1 MRSESEMEM
10 RPTRTRVKKRRSG
23 ATDPDRFKRATVRW
37 PREDVERASDLAAM
51 MGVTFSHVAD
61 LALRRFLATVP
72 DTAALAEALARAED
86 ARACGVDQGVEA
98 VACEAGPSELSL
110 GETSHEAH
118 VQEAEQML
126 ETIRKRFLE
135 RLVS

>member
-1 MRSESEMEM
+1 MRKENEELAGG
-10 RPTRTRVKKRRSG
+10 RARVKKRRSG

-61 LALRRFLATVP
+61 LALRRFLAEVP
-72 DTAALAEALARAED
+72 DTAALAEALARAEE
-86 ARACGVDQGVEA
+86 ARQAGSGQTGTSTDCR
-98 VACEAGPSELSL
+98 VAHRREPMNDGTRED
-110 GETSHEAH
+110 H
-118 VQEAEQML
+118 VREAEQML
-126 ETIRKRFLE
+126 ETIRKRYLE